1 MKTVFIL
8 ITMLFGFTATAQN
21 NSQIGWMFINENT
34 IDLYKQLHFQGS
46 GYLAFSTYALVY
58 QGNPANRKKAFFY
71 STVIPPLIG
80 LIKEFADPVFSYHDM
95 FYNLAGTVFWSI
107 TADLLFANGARKKKK
122 QNKAIE
128 INNAFYD

>member
-1 MKTVFIL
+1 MAKYLILLVFP
-8 ITMLFGFTATAQN
+8 MFLFSQEK
-21 NSQIGWMFINENT
+21 SQIGWMGINENT
-34 IDLYKQLHFQGS
+34 IDLDKQLHFQGS
-46 GYLAFSTYALVY
+46 GYLAFNTYALVY

-122 QNKAIE
+122 QNKAIA
-128 INNAFYD
+128 ITDAFYD

>member
-1 MKTVFIL
+1 MV
-8 ITMLFGFTATAQN
+8 LFSQEK
-21 NSQIGWMFINENT
+21 SQIGWMFINENT
-34 IDLYKQLHFQGS
+34 IDLDKQLHFQGS

-95 FYNLAGTVFWSI
+95 FYNLGGTVFWSI

-128 INNAFYD
+128 ITNAFYD